1 MKDDPVKLVQKI
13 LSDIHRDYEDEV
25 ATARD
30 NREAKLREL
39 RELFE
44 DAQKS
49 KAESDTATTREPR
62 GRRAPVI
69 PKPGYAQIV
78 RNIIAETDRKF
89 DKNYIE
95 RQMKKKHPDMAAKLR
110 PVSVPNILRR
120 LAKAGMISTVEQ
132 GTGRKPSTYRKTVH
146 QQTGFPKN
154 FGEKEE

>member
-1 MKDDPVKLVQKI
+1 MKDDPVKLLQKI
-13 LSDIHRDYEDEV
+13 ISDIHRDYEDEV
-25 ATARD
+25 ATAID

-39 RELFE
+39 REIFE
-44 DAQKS
+44 GEQKS
-49 KAESDTATTREPR
+49 PPISDPSIPR
-62 GRRAPVI
+62 KSGGRRAPVI

-95 RQMKKKHPDMAAKLR
+95 RQMKKKHPDMVAKLR
-110 PVSVPNILRR
+110 PVAVPNILRR
-120 LAKAGMISTVEQ
+120 LAKAGMISTVEH

-154 FGEKEE
+154 FGEKGE